1 MRYLQRIYKLI
12 KIDWRKNFPIV
23 KKENKPEFIQEI
35 SFENIHRLKYIS
47 FFALF
52 VLAIY
57 TIVDIAI
64 PEFHMY
70 LVSDVMMLVFISTS
84 TTLYLKHPAKTS
96 ADIDWK
102 HIYHF
107 KAFALFILGWSGY
120 VASFEIEENGYI
132 YSYLLCI
139 FIVSVI
145 FYTKK
150 MDLFIL
156 FTFGFLVF
164 IFANFWN
171 YGYLIPKTK
180 VMYVVLTHLFCWVL
194 SRLQFA
200 ARTQNFIVT
209 KQLSNTNVLLNK
221 EITSRIQAETDLL
234 ALAHNLEE
242 RVEERTTELSE
253 INFKLELEIEQ
264 HKTTTEE
271 LIKSEKKLNR
281 QNAKLIQLNDE
292 LDMFVYRTSHD
303 IRGPISSV
311 LGLLLLLRNESNKDL
326 FHFLLDKIEGSMN
339 KLDGFINDINDFSD
353 NSRLRV
359 RKEQINFQEII
370 ENVLKKIQPL
380 ELQSGVEVN
389 IIVNNPKPF
398 FSDEKRVTLILKSII
413 ENAFVFQIKNHPKK
427 EINIEVDTTL
437 QNGNALITVTDNGCG
452 IDETVLDKVFEMFYR
467 GSSQSKGSGLG
478 LYVAKVATQKI
489 GGIINIKS
497 QENKFTQVIVNI
509 PCLHKANFEE
519 SHIKEEIDNQI
530 PS

>member
-1 MRYLQRIYKLI
+1 
-12 KIDWRKNFPIV
+12 
-23 KKENKPEFIQEI
+23 
-35 SFENIHRLKYIS
+35 
-47 FFALF
+47 
-52 VLAIY
+52 
-57 TIVDIAI
+57 
-64 PEFHMY
+64 
-70 LVSDVMMLVFISTS
+70 
-84 TTLYLKHPAKTS
+84 
-96 ADIDWK
+96 
-102 HIYHF
+102 
-107 KAFALFILGWSGY
+107 
-120 VASFEIEENGYI
+120 
-132 YSYLLCI
+132 
-139 FIVSVI
+139 
-145 FYTKK
+145 
-150 MDLFIL
+150 
-156 FTFGFLVF
+156 
-164 IFANFWN
+164 
-171 YGYLIPKTK
+171 
-180 VMYVVLTHLFCWVL
+180 MYVVLTHLFCWVL

>member
-253 INFKLELEIEQ
+253 INFK
-264 HKTTTEE
+264 H
-271 LIKSEKKLNR
+271 
-281 QNAKLIQLNDE
+281 
-292 LDMFVYRTSHD
+292 
-303 IRGPISSV
+303 
-311 LGLLLLLRNESNKDL
+311 
-326 FHFLLDKIEGSMN
+326 
-339 KLDGFINDINDFSD
+339 
-353 NSRLRV
+353 
-359 RKEQINFQEII
+359 
-370 ENVLKKIQPL
+370 
-380 ELQSGVEVN
+380 
-389 IIVNNPKPF
+389 
-398 FSDEKRVTLILKSII
+398 
-413 ENAFVFQIKNHPKK
+413 
-427 EINIEVDTTL
+427 
-437 QNGNALITVTDNGCG
+437 
-452 IDETVLDKVFEMFYR
+452 
-467 GSSQSKGSGLG
+467 
-478 LYVAKVATQKI
+478 
-489 GGIINIKS
+489 
-497 QENKFTQVIVNI
+497 
-509 PCLHKANFEE
+509 
-519 SHIKEEIDNQI
+519 
-530 PS
+530 